1 MPDINK
7 IINIRTNDLKPARGT
22 VLISEPLLADNYFRR
37 SVVLLA
43 GHEKEGSFGVIMNKP
58 LDNKFNEV
66 VADFPDFD
74 GQLFLGG
81 PVHNSSLFFIHT
93 MGDMI
98 GDSLKIMDGLYWGG
112 DLQAVKELLLLKKLS
127 PEHIRFYIGYSG
139 WASEQLDD
147 ELKRNSWLVSRL
159 PAPILMNTSPLNL
172 WERALQDLGSEYAY
186 WSNFPVDPQMN

>member
-1 MPDINK
+1 MTDINK
-7 IINIRTNDLKPARGT
+7 IINIRTNDLKPDRGT
-22 VLISEPLLADNYFRR
+22 ILISEPLLADNYFKR

-58 LDNKFNEV
+58 LDNKFNEI

-93 MGDMI
+93 MGDLI
-98 GDSLKIMDGLYWGG
+98 GDSLEIMDGLYWGG

-127 PEHIRFYIGYSG
+127 PEQIRFYIGYSG
-139 WASEQLDD
+139 WASRQLDD

-159 PAPILMNTSPLNL
+159 PAPILMNTSPLSL
-172 WERALQDLGSEYAY
+172 WELALQDLGSEYSY

>member
-1 MPDINK
+1 MTDINK
-7 IINIRTNDLKPARGT
+7 IINIRSNDLKPARGT
-22 VLISEPLLADNYFRR
+22 ILISEPLLADNYFRR

-43 GHEKEGSFGVIMNKP
+43 GHENEGSFGVIMNKP
-58 LDNKFNEV
+58 LDTRFNEV
-66 VADFPDFD
+66 VADFPDFK

-81 PVHNSSLFFIHT
+81 PVHSSSLFFIHT

-112 DLQAVKELLLLKKLS
+112 DLQAIKELMLLKKLG
-127 PEHIRFYIGYSG
+127 PEQIRFYIGYSG
-139 WASEQLDD
+139 WASKQLDD

-159 PAPILMNTSPLNL
+159 PAPILMNTSPLSL
-172 WERALQDLGSEYAY
+172 WELALRDLGSEYAY